1 MGSISREETM
11 KNDQKDKAPADP
23 GLHNPPVKND
33 GPDETPVYEDLY
45 HDEGRRNLLEEEA
58 VKAPVGK

>member
-1 MGSISREETM
+1 M